1 MKNISLLCLLSNSV
15 PYVLSETL
23 QESMRKTQEDF
34 QKFLQHPF
42 WIIVFLIFCFLA
54 LWQISCFLRFLFSRL
69 FPKKNVSAAVWT
81 GWDILF
87 FTFFYFSCFIIL
99 SSIMA
104 YFLPFFSKDKEYF
117 FRLLV
122 YWTVHIVSLV
132 FLFFFLS
139 FLPGYD
145 KKSLGIC
152 PLGHQD
158 VLGAVLGYV
167 CFFPWYLFLFYF
179 SHLCCALFH
188 LEPKVQDVAQELMQ
202 SQGISWW
209 FSVITVILLAPA
221 VEEVIFRAFIFCAM
235 KKYLGVVGGTILT
248 SVVFS
253 IMHQNLLA
261 FFPILGLGIFLQILY
276 EKSQC
281 LWACIIAHSLH
292 NALTLVYLLL

>member
-104 YFLPFFSKDKEYF
+104 YFLPFFLQRQGIF
-117 FRLLV
+117 FSPFGILDCP
-122 YWTVHIVSLV
+122 YCQ
-132 FLFFFLS
+132 LS
-139 FLPGYD
+139 F
-145 KKSLGIC
+145 
-152 PLGHQD
+152 
-158 VLGAVLGYV
+158 
-167 CFFPWYLFLFYF
+167 
-179 SHLCCALFH
+179 
-188 LEPKVQDVAQELMQ
+188 
-202 SQGISWW
+202 
-209 FSVITVILLAPA
+209 
-221 VEEVIFRAFIFCAM
+221 FIF
-235 KKYLGVVGGTILT
+235 LLIL
-248 SVVFS
+248 SS
-253 IMHQNLLA
+253 RLR
-261 FFPILGLGIFLQILY
+261 
-276 EKSQC
+276 
-281 LWACIIAHSLH
+281 
-292 NALTLVYLLL
+292 

>member
-1 MKNISLLCLLSNSV
+1 MV
-15 PYVLSETL
+15 
-23 QESMRKTQEDF
+23 
-34 QKFLQHPF
+34 
-42 WIIVFLIFCFLA
+42 
-54 LWQISCFLRFLFSRL
+54 
-69 FPKKNVSAAVWT
+69 
-81 GWDILF
+81 
-87 FTFFYFSCFIIL
+87 IL

>member
-145 KKSLGIC
+145 KKKFGDLPFRTPGCLGGCFGIC
-152 PLGHQD
+152 L
-158 VLGAVLGYV
+158 
-167 CFFPWYLFLFYF
+167 FFPLVLVF
-179 SHLCCALFH
+179 
-188 LEPKVQDVAQELMQ
+188 
-202 SQGISWW
+202 
-209 FSVITVILLAPA
+209 ILLFPSMLRS
-221 VEEVIFRAFIFCAM
+221 ISFR
-235 KKYLGVVGGTILT
+235 T
-248 SVVFS
+248 
-253 IMHQNLLA
+253 
-261 FFPILGLGIFLQILY
+261 
-276 EKSQC
+276 
-281 LWACIIAHSLH
+281 
-292 NALTLVYLLL
+292 